1 MKKKILGITG
11 ILLCLLGGCSSS
23 PTSYE
28 TGKENLEQ
36 QNYTQAIESFQ
47 NAVEEDDHTAESWR
61 GIGVAWTEQG
71 VYDKAQEAFETAL
84 GLAGESGR
92 ALRKDLYLYLADAQY
107 HQGDYQSCVDTC
119 DSLLKIGKENDG
131 YFLRGSAYLHLK
143 EYNRADSDFAKVI
156 SGSKNYEDYLDVY
169 MVYRNC
175 GLNADGSAYL
185 EEGLKIEADNG
196 EDYYNKG
203 RIYYYLED
211 YENARKALETSADKG
226 YAMARIY
233 LGKVYLAMGE
243 NEKARET
250 YDQCMKEKDRT
261 AEAYNGLAYCSASE
275 EDYETALSYIQEG
288 LDQAAQEEQQS
299 LLFNQIIIYEKMTDY
314 DSAREKLSEYLELYP
329 ADENAIRENYFL
341 ETR

>member
-11 ILLCLLGGCSSS
+11 ILLCLLGGCGSS

-107 HQGDYQSCVDTC
+107 HQGDYQGCVDTC
-119 DSLLKIGKENDG
+119 DSLLKIGKESDG

-156 SGSKNYEDYLDVY
+156 SGSKNYEDY
-169 MVYRNC
+169 RNC
-175 GLNADGSAYL
+175 GLNADGSDYL
-185 EEGLKIEADNG
+185 EKGLKIEADNG

-233 LGKVYLAMGE
+233 LGRVYLAMGE

-250 YDQCMKEKDRT
+250 YDQCLKEKALT

-314 DSAREKLSEYLELYP
+314 DSAREKLREYLELYP